1 MISEKSIQEIFET
14 ARIEDVVGDF
24 VKLSRNGANLKGLC
38 PFHNEKT
45 PSFIVSPAKNIYK
58 CFGCGAGGGP
68 VQFIMSHEQLSYPE
82 ALKELARK
90 YNIEVIEDAMTEEE
104 EIRFKLTDNL
114 YVINT
119 FARDYFTKQLMETS
133 AGRSIGL
140 SYFKQRGFREETIKK
155 FNLGFAPATGKQFIE
170 AAQKASFESD
180 LMVEAGLAKNGRDF
194 FRDRVMFPILNMSGK
209 TLGFGG
215 RILTSNKKAP
225 KYINTPETE
234 VYNKRKTLFG
244 IYQARKAIVKQDN
257 CYLVEG
263 YTDVISLHQDGI
275 ENVVAASGT
284 ALTSEQIRLI
294 QRFSRNVTM
303 LFDGDNAGIKAAM
316 RGLNI
321 VIEHDMNVRI
331 VSLPDGED
339 PDSYL
344 RKVGFQLSKNT

>member
-1 MISEKSIQEIFET
+1 
-14 ARIEDVVGDF
+14 
-24 VKLSRNGANLKGLC
+24 
-38 PFHNEKT
+38 
-45 PSFIVSPAKNIYK
+45 
-58 CFGCGAGGGP
+58 
-68 VQFIMSHEQLSYPE
+68 
-82 ALKELARK
+82 
-90 YNIEVIEDAMTEEE
+90 
-104 EIRFKLTDNL
+104 
-114 YVINT
+114 
-119 FARDYFTKQLMETS
+119 
-133 AGRSIGL
+133 
-140 SYFKQRGFREETIKK
+140 
-155 FNLGFAPATGKQFIE
+155 
-170 AAQKASFESD
+170 
-180 LMVEAGLAKNGRDF
+180 
-194 FRDRVMFPILNMSGK
+194 MSGK

-344 RKVGFQLSKNT
+344 RKVGFSAFEKYLTDESKDFILFKTDLLLDETKDDPVGRADVIKDIINSIAKVPDLIKRSTYIQSCSQRLNMSEEVLVRALNKQISIDLKEKKRESIKKDSKVDEITLHPQNQVVNKEGDSTQKVTKNHKLNIKKEILFAFY

>member
-1 MISEKSIQEIFET
+1 M
-14 ARIEDVVGDF
+14 
-24 VKLSRNGANLKGLC
+24 C

-194 FRDRVMFPILNMSGK
+194 LEIES
-209 TLGFGG
+209 
-215 RILTSNKKAP
+215 
-225 KYINTPETE
+225 
-234 VYNKRKTLFG
+234 
-244 IYQARKAIVKQDN
+244 
-257 CYLVEG
+257 C
-263 YTDVISLHQDGI
+263 SL
-275 ENVVAASGT
+275 
-284 ALTSEQIRLI
+284 
-294 QRFSRNVTM
+294 
-303 LFDGDNAGIKAAM
+303 
-316 RGLNI
+316 
-321 VIEHDMNVRI
+321 
-331 VSLPDGED
+331 
-339 PDSYL
+339 Y
-344 RKVGFQLSKNT
+344 